1 MCVQNAYRLLRNA
14 TFCYSANVLGHRKFV
29 RGNNMVLEYVV
40 DG

>member
-1 MCVQNAYRLLRNA
+1 MHTDFSAVQ
-14 TFCYSANVLGHRKFV
+14 YSITVLGHRKFV